1 MTGAS
6 EDTTGSGSAHRP
18 LSDIRIGTPT
28 TSKGPRN
35 FSPTPASTTL
45 GSQDA
50 SPQTILTEVF
60 GSRLDLVRSGIELL
74 LYFVGVD
81 VEDAREGFSS
91 FDLDS
96 LTLDM
101 VDFQLPPP
109 AISTDEGPT
118 AEDLHGGDSADAAT
132 WSCNARLPQLR
143 IRTFRMS
150 PFASPQTS
158 PLSAEKPRRRS
169 SRAADE
175 TPMMS
180 ATRAQLREGATGVE
194 DVLNRVR
201 YDLQESFDL
210 GSFTVLVENAELPD
224 LCRHHLLRGD
234 CRYGQHCRYQHLTPV
249 RWLSGSFSPP
259 SSSGSHVTHVEAMES
274 SKLFLLL
281 DSAPSHTARHALLQT
296 VAFVLF
302 RGEVVWCR
310 HIGRPD
316 RQQLW
321 DSFLAMH
328 GAEGRTASRGDALL
342 AELMMRWPGSVWERL
357 LSHLQD
363 PCVISGVAAGLL
375 CSCRSVYQSSLAD
388 PQLWEML
395 TRAEWFKEW
404 PSLAN
409 AAKSSSAQEPLKRYT
424 DLSRNVH
431 LYRLCWTACQSC
443 PGKFATPKLGPDKAP
458 AEIMAPTSP
467 NCEARRSGATVH
479 VEVGFEVTALRA
491 SSSLTV
497 AASRRSNEVRLFQSR
512 GLGRLPALRLLG
524 RPGVDAL
531 DLAPANDVLVAGG
544 IDGQLTLHTL
554 SDPGNSFQRL
564 GRFCKP
570 SSRYSQFPTPLF
582 AGLHFVQGSGGT
594 QVLAAARSL
603 NSAQI
608 LDVVQGAVLQTCTVG
623 SQDLVACEP
632 LGEHALLMNAE
643 GMVRLWDARAP
654 EPVRL
659 ADFALAPAEC
669 EDGPHL
675 SVNVGD
681 PAPVASPRCAQ
692 RRSGRRS
699 FARLALPAWSWRGGA
714 LWQRGSIHRLY
725 RSAASSV
732 EVRLLLP
739 WPWPGRAAA
748 AEGWC
753 MKFAQQ
759 RHRCLVWHR
768 PRLSEAAMS
777 TITIFYA
784 GRKCRPSLTSGAATP
799 DACLRGA
806 LQGNGDPG
814 MLATPLVSL
823 RQLGPHITCWA
834 AAGSSIFAAHEMQ
847 EALAWASLQLEGVFL
862 PSSVCC
868 CSPGKGPEAGGK
880 YGDLVVFSDWDT
892 AENAPGFTDGPRL
905 SGPSEARSS
914 QEYGPDDLEEPSAA
928 REVVQLRELM
938 KNFVQEMVV
947 GRDVTIVVEAGQT
960 ESGWL
965 RLTPNLLALRL
976 EAAGVSHEML
986 LRNIKDVRPGAL
998 NDNQGPVKLDQL
1010 CNTLC
1015 LKSGECISFRFQSI
1029 AERDKFGKCIKVLA
1043 LALEQ

>member
-799 DACLRGA
+799 DA
-806 LQGNGDPG
+806 
-814 MLATPLVSL
+814 
-823 RQLGPHITCWA
+823 
-834 AAGSSIFAAHEMQ
+834 
-847 EALAWASLQLEGVFL
+847 
-862 PSSVCC
+862 
-868 CSPGKGPEAGGK
+868 
-880 YGDLVVFSDWDT
+880 
-892 AENAPGFTDGPRL
+892 
-905 SGPSEARSS
+905 
-914 QEYGPDDLEEPSAA
+914 
-928 REVVQLRELM
+928 
-938 KNFVQEMVV
+938 
-947 GRDVTIVVEAGQT
+947 
-960 ESGWL
+960 
-965 RLTPNLLALRL
+965 
-976 EAAGVSHEML
+976 
-986 LRNIKDVRPGAL
+986 
-998 NDNQGPVKLDQL
+998 
-1010 CNTLC
+1010 
-1015 LKSGECISFRFQSI
+1015 
-1029 AERDKFGKCIKVLA
+1029 
-1043 LALEQ
+1043 